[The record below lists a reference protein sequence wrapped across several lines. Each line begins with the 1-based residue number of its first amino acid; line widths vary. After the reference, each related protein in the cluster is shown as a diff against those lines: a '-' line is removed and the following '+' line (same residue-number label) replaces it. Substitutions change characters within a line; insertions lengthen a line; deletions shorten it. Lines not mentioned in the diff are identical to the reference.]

1 MICNHHGDIVSNYP
15 SIGNGRNSHLKIKFS
30 EQEKNTSKT
39 NAFLEEI
46 KITFNYQWTSY
57 CEQLA
62 SQTKGMNS
70 ENQGNIINLQ

>member
-15 SIGNGRNSHLKIKFS
+15 SIGNGRYPHLKIKFS

-39 NAFLEEI
+39 NAFLEE
-46 KITFNYQWTSY
+46 KRLTFIYLRTTN

-70 ENQGNIINLQ
+70 ENQGNIKNLQ